1 MCSICGEEGGSLVV
15 LPCGH
20 AFHGPCIDRWLRS
33 GVASCPNCRA
43 FVPPMDALEQI
54 TQLVHTPRHPCAA
67 SHWISASEAYR
78 TRIYEFAFQCVADAR
93 RVRKSKRLRLPP
105 DRRDMVRIY
114 CAILFFRARRR
125 QRGVHRGWPPGG
137 GSRLQRRGCCS
148 LHAACAVPLPA
159 GSSRR

>member
-1 MCSICGEEGGSLVV
+1 MV

-43 FVPPMDALEQI
+43 FVPPKDALEQI

-78 TRIYEFAFQCVADAR
+78 NRIYEFAFQCVADAR

-114 CAILFFRARRR
+114 CAILFFRALRR
-125 QRGVHRGWPPGG
+125 QRDPAAAVEAAMLTPPTAPP
-137 GSRLQRRGCCS
+137 SPPSPR
-148 LHAACAVPLPA
+148 AASPEST
-159 GSSRR
+159 SSPRA